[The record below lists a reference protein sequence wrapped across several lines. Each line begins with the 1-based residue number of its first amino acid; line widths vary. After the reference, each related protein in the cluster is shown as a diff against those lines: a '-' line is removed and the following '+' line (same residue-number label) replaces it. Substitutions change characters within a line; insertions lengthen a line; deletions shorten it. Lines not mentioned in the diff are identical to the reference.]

1 MPTRVDQIENIL
13 KDEEME
19 ILFARVASNLLN
31 RGGIEEAI
39 KICQDGLKKYPSYAQ
54 AHYILAQCYYQK
66 GKLDEARAEYERV
79 LKYDPNHL
87 NSINSLAEIYQKSG
101 LEDIYK
107 EYLLKL
113 FTLDPL
119 NQAVVDQV
127 KQLGQYDSWKT
138 VSGIKQDLSDDSM
151 EAAGKSFESKT
162 ADLEKKEPPQII
174 SKPEDDSGVEIEKID
189 LSQFDNREDD
199 FTTILQGGSR
209 GLRSE
214 GRFDE
219 DSTITFDK
227 FEAIIEDEKSP
238 EEQVMPE
245 ERRATFDAENLK
257 PREENAED
265 IPEETAEEDLSDENM
280 EDLEELD
287 FEEPVD
293 NDDLTQE
300 DFTRLNDTTQ
310 IMIEPQSDSKIEK
323 QDSEPPAKDVDEIP
337 STKIVMAEES
347 PLEEVPETA
356 EAAAKEKSKD
366 ETETKQTK
374 IISQTLGEILVSQKK
389 YSEALQVF
397 KALKENQPANT
408 VLDRKIALLQK
419 IILLEK
425 K

>member
-209 GLRSE
+209 GRW
-214 GRFDE
+214 RAV
-219 DSTITFDK
+219 TWR
-227 FEAIIEDEKSP
+227 
-238 EEQVMPE
+238 EQ
-245 ERRATFDAENLK
+245 AG
-257 PREENAED
+257 
-265 IPEETAEEDLSDENM
+265 
-280 EDLEELD
+280 
-287 FEEPVD
+287 
-293 NDDLTQE
+293 
-300 DFTRLNDTTQ
+300 
-310 IMIEPQSDSKIEK
+310 
-323 QDSEPPAKDVDEIP
+323 
-337 STKIVMAEES
+337 
-347 PLEEVPETA
+347 
-356 EAAAKEKSKD
+356 EAA
-366 ETETKQTK
+366 
-374 IISQTLGEILVSQKK
+374 
-389 YSEALQVF
+389 
-397 KALKENQPANT
+397 
-408 VLDRKIALLQK
+408 
-419 IILLEK
+419 
-425 K
+425 